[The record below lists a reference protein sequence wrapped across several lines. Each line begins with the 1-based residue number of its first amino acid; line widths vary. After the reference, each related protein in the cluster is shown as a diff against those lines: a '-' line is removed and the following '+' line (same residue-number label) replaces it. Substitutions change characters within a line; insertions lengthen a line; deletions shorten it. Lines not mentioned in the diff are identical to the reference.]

1 MSALHASSKGPT
13 KMANVVVTLK
23 VMPESPSVNLVELFS
38 NIEPIMKDF
47 SGEEQFRKEEEPV
60 AFGLKALKIT
70 FVMDENKG
78 STEEMEK
85 KIEALDEVNSVDVV
99 DVRRAVG

>member
-1 MSALHASSKGPT
+1 
-13 KMANVVVTLK
+13 MADVIVTLK
-23 VMPESPSVNLVELFS
+23 VMPESPDVDLEALYSK
-38 NIEPIMKDF
+38 IEPIMKDF

-78 STEEMEK
+78 STEDMEK
-85 KIEALDEVNSVDVV
+85 KIEALDEVNSVDVI

>member
-1 MSALHASSKGPT
+1 
-13 KMANVVVTLK
+13 MANIVVTLK
-23 VMPESPSVNLVELFS
+23 VMPESPSINLVELYS
-38 NIEPIMKDF
+38 KIEPIIKDF

-78 STEEMEK
+78 STEDMEK
-85 KIEALDEVNSVDVV
+85 KISALEDVNSVDVV